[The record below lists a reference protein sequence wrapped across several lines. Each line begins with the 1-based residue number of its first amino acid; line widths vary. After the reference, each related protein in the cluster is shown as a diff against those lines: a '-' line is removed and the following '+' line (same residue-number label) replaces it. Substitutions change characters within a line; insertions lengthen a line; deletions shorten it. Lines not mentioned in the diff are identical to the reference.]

1 MNPSGAENNLG
12 EGALLHTIDA
22 TIEQMKASEA
32 VAEQTRQELAALLAE
47 KEEFIS
53 ERDAEL
59 DQIERVS
66 GENIRLKAE
75 VATIKEQ
82 FKAKVCD
89 SWFVVCSWKVV
100 HTRARGTPG

>member
-53 ERDAEL
+53 EREAEL

-82 FKAKVCD
+82 FKAKVCG
-89 SWFVVCSWKVV
+89 WKVV
-100 HTRARGTPG
+100 RARARGMPGC